1 MVVSHNMEAMNSQR
15 QLKINTGKKAKTAEK
30 LSTGYRIN
38 RASDDAAGLEIS
50 EKMRWQARGLNKGM
64 SNIDE
69 GIKFCQVADGAMA
82 EVNDMLH
89 RITELSV
96 QAAND
101 TNTYEDRASINREV
115 QQLMADINRIKTST
129 KYNDQ
134 NVFADGTGQIAPADD
149 PFYKI
154 DTPTATST
162 FFKVMKD
169 HVSTTGYMQQEL
181 TYDFI
186 QNECQNTGAHTG
198 DGKNSYVGVEI
209 DFGDLIKPDP
219 NNNITK
225 LIDTGFYV
233 NCCTNCCPNKV
244 TFADTAGITRDQDVV
259 TIGLKKAD
267 GSYFTDAEE
276 FIKSIIDAKGVS
288 NDSHVEYAYKQGEKK
303 LYIYDID
310 NNHWSEQNKKWAYF
324 CDVPA
329 NFTNPY
335 QPVPNTN
342 YEVMTSELLHIQ
354 MGAKGMQGM
363 SIRKVDISTDVLHLT
378 GKDCLTQENSEELI
392 SAARYAGEELSK
404 RRSLMGAYTNRLEA
418 GYKVNANT
426 VENTTSAESRIRDTD
441 MAKEVVLHSIT
452 NILEQAGTSMLAQA
466 NQNQD
471 SVLRILGQ

>member
-134 NVFADGTGQIAPADD
+134 NVFADESIEQVD
-149 PFYKI
+149 PPQGPTHKVEN
-154 DTPTATST
+154 PTATGT
-162 FFKVMKD
+162 FFQVMKG
-169 HVSTTGYMQQEL
+169 HVTTTGYMETEL
-181 TYDFI
+181 PFNFI
-186 QNECQNTGAHTG
+186 QNECHNTGANNKGT
-198 DGKNSYVGVEI
+198 NPYVGVEI
-209 DFGDLIKPDP
+209 DFEQLINID
-219 NNNITK
+219 NNIK
-225 LIDTGFYV
+225 ALKDTGFYV
-233 NCCTNCCPNKV
+233 NCCTNCCPDKI
-244 TFADTAGITRDQDVV
+244 TFADTTGVTRDQDVV

-267 GSYFTDAEE
+267 GTYFTDAEE
-276 FIKSIIDAKGVS
+276 FLKSIVDDAKGVIEE
-288 NDSHVEYAYKQGEKK
+288 SHVEYAYKPGEKK

-310 NNHWSEQNKKWAYF
+310 NNNWSQQNKKQAYF
-324 CDVPA
+324 CDVPP
-329 NFTNPY
+329 NFTNPAI
-335 QPVPNTN
+335 PVPGTSHN
-342 YEVMTSELLHIQ
+342 VVISELLHIQ

-378 GKDCLTQENSEELI
+378 GKDCLTQENAEELI